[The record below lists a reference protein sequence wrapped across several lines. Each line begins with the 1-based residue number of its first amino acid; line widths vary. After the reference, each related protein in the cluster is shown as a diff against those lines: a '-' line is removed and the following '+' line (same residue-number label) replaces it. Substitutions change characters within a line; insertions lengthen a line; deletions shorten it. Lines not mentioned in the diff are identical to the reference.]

1 MPLSSNPLLMGTA
14 ATIFLVLTVPAHSQD
29 RAAASPVAQANA
41 PEVASCPGSAPEPG
55 QSAPW
60 SVAFCNRTGHDVV
73 LEFHDNDCPAKDW
86 SHRGDVYQ
94 RMLHK
99 GESKTFPLCYAN
111 EAVGRKLAPGV
122 PTLRIPGGKG
132 VVTTWSVVGDCG
144 ERSRPLNLDARSFY
158 DRGEYR
164 SGIVLL
170 QYPAGASHCAP
181 DGASAAGG
189 PIGGGPN
196 SGAIAGTTGAPYGST
211 AGAAS
216 GSTVGTGPGPTA
228 GAAPGP
234 TAGAAPGPNAG
245 AASGPNAGAASG
257 PNAGAASGSTAGA
270 APGPNSSAAS
280 GPNAGAA
287 SGSAAGGAPGSTSH
301 AGQPTSAV
309 APHSPVAAAAAAAIN
324 NRGSGTPTLTAAV
337 DQNDK
342 VGRTV
347 RVFANEGAGYK
358 CTFNLALTFTDGGS
372 WNDHGN
378 ADITPGD
385 ANAPIATRK
394 YLKSVSKVQITSSKC
409 TP

>member
-29 RAAASPVAQANA
+29 RAAASPLAQANA

-181 DGASAAGG
+181 DGASAAG
-189 PIGGGPN
+189 
-196 SGAIAGTTGAPYGST
+196 
-211 AGAAS
+211 
-216 GSTVGTGPGPTA
+216 
-228 GAAPGP
+228 
-234 TAGAAPGPNAG
+234 
-245 AASGPNAGAASG
+245 
-257 PNAGAASGSTAGA
+257 
-270 APGPNSSAAS
+270 
-280 GPNAGAA
+280 
-287 SGSAAGGAPGSTSH
+287 
-301 AGQPTSAV
+301 
-309 APHSPVAAAAAAAIN
+309 
-324 NRGSGTPTLTAAV
+324 
-337 DQNDK
+337 
-342 VGRTV
+342 
-347 RVFANEGAGYK
+347 
-358 CTFNLALTFTDGGS
+358 
-372 WNDHGN
+372 
-378 ADITPGD
+378 
-385 ANAPIATRK
+385 
-394 YLKSVSKVQITSSKC
+394 
-409 TP
+409 